1 MSGACLPQRERGR
14 YNALAQMRKP
24 RLLPQS
30 PIAPGDGYGRLA
42 AWREYVIAR
51 AAASSTFI
59 KFCIVGTIGYLVNQ
73 FFLFLFYD
81 SPAFPFLPE
90 KGTDARIV
98 FFTHPD
104 VRLLIA
110 TVLAVELAILSNF
123 LWHNLWTFSDRSRR
137 LPMLLRWIIFNIT
150 SIGSPIISVTTVNVL
165 TPNFGV
171 NAYIANSI
179 GVALGMSWNW
189 MWNTRVI
196 WRKGVEPF

>member
-1 MSGACLPQRERGR
+1 
-14 YNALAQMRKP
+14 MRRP

-30 PIAPGDGYGRLA
+30 SIAPGDGCGRLA
-42 AWREYVIAR
+42 AWRDYVVAR
-51 AAASSTFI
+51 ATASSTFI
-59 KFCIVGTIGYLVNQ
+59 KFSIVGAIGYLVNQ

-81 SPAFPFLPE
+81 SPAFSFLPE
-90 KGTDARIV
+90 KDTNARIV

-110 TVLAVELAILSNF
+110 TVVAVELAILSNF
-123 LWHNLWTFSDRSRR
+123 HRHNVWTYSDRSRR
-137 LPMLLRWIIFNIT
+137 LPMLLRLVAFNIT

-179 GVALGMSWNW
+179 GIALGMSWNW
-189 MWNTRVI
+189 LWNTRLI
-196 WRKGVEPF
+196 WRKGNDPV